1 MWYLAIPIIKNFL
14 HWYEVHK
21 WKNRLRKPDFFLGW
35 ASYEI
40 SIATASRLKGT
51 MAPCDEFHSRILL
64 GESWHASCESTFFLG
79 RCLGIG
85 ATLQWFYLS
94 KNILMLLLFH
104 VNMPLL
110 VWTSFLTLSIVP
122 NCSRQ
127 NTLSGSGFKNRGREV
142 LDSLGCVGFSWWSQ
156 CFSSLQTGGIFNFF
170 PLQNMV
176 KG

>member
-35 ASYEI
+35 AQYEI

-51 MAPCDEFHSRILL
+51 MAPCDKFHSRILHLLL

-79 RCLGIG
+79 RWLGIG
-85 ATLQWFYLS
+85 TTLQWFYLS

-127 NTLSGSGFKNRGREV
+127 NTLSGGGFKNRG
-142 LDSLGCVGFSWWSQ
+142 
-156 CFSSLQTGGIFNFF
+156 TGGVGQ
-170 PLQNMV
+170 PWLCRVLMV
-176 KG
+176 VSVCE